1 MGSRIVTSVIAITNI
16 AGGTFKTTTAH
27 ALAVASVE
35 YGKKVLLIDLD
46 PRADLTFIL
55 GFEKSRETIS
65 EILTGSTLA
74 QANDITTQERF
85 DFIGADSRLSAIND
99 VVSLKSALKL
109 LPRKYDAV
117 IIDTP
122 SQIDSRLAMAL
133 LAADALC
140 IPTDASL
147 HSIRGALNTVKIETT
162 GKKLILPIDQFDT
175 QHANLFDSHT
185 LVDARIPLSI
195 DMDSAIAQKRSVLS
209 ADKNSDCAS
218 AYREAAYSVLEHLQ
232 II

>member
-1 MGSRIVTSVIAITNI
+1 MTSVIAMTNI
-16 AGGTFKTTTAH
+16 AGGTFKTTSAH

-46 PRADLTFIL
+46 PRADLTFTL

-65 EILTGSTLA
+65 EILNGSTLTDA
-74 QANDITTQERF
+74 SDITTQERF
-85 DFIGADSRLSAIND
+85 DFIGADSRLSIQNNVNALSD
-99 VVSLKSALKL
+99 ALKL
-109 LPRKYDAV
+109 LPRKFDLV

-133 LAADALC
+133 KAADAIC
-140 IPTDASL
+140 IPTDASV
-147 HSIRGALNTVKIETT
+147 HSIRGAVSTVRIETSA
-162 GKKLILPIDQFDT
+162 KKLILPINHFDA
-175 QHANLFDSHT
+175 QHAKLFDSHII
-185 LVDARIPLSI
+185 LDALIPMVI
-195 DMDSAIAQKRSVLS
+195 DMDSAISQRRSVLS
-209 ADKNSDCAS
+209 TDKNSECAS